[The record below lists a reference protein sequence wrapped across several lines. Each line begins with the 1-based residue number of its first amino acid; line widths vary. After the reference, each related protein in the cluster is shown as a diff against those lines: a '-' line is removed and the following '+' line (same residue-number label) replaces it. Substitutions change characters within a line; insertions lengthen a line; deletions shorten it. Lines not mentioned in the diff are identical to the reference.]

1 MDKILI
7 VEDESSIRGFVK
19 VNLKM
24 NNFDVIE
31 AETGEEGIEKA
42 RKHKPDV
49 VVLDIMLPGVDGLE
63 VCKTLRQEFPNMG
76 IIMLTAK
83 SQDTDK
89 VSGLE
94 YGADDY
100 IIKPFNP
107 LELTL
112 RIKAI
117 LRRVNAVKESD
128 DNIITGGP
136 FKIDLYSKKIYKN
149 EEEID
154 ITPTEYLLMK
164 IFIENPGKAFNR
176 DELLDLVWGYDF
188 MGDSKIVDVNIR
200 RLRSKIEETPSEPKF
215 IKTVWEQVIDGKTLK
230 ELL

>member
-42 RKHKPDV
+42 RKHKPEI

-215 IKTVWEQVIDGKTLK
+215 IKTVWGTGYRWQNT
-230 ELL
+230 

>member
-7 VEDESSIRGFVK
+7 VEDEASIRGFVK

-24 NNFDVIE
+24 NNFHVIE
-31 AETGEEGIEKA
+31 ASTGEEGIKKVREY
-42 RKHKPDV
+42 KPQV
-49 VVLDIMLPGVDGLE
+49 VILDIMLPGIDGLK
-63 VCKTLRQEFPNMG
+63 VCKMIRQEFPNMG

-89 VSGLE
+89 VLGLE

-117 LRRVNAVKESD
+117 LRRVNAVKGD
-128 DNIITGGP
+128 DTNIITGGP
-136 FKIDLYSKKIYKN
+136 FTIDLYSKKIYK
-149 EEEID
+149 EKQEID
-154 ITPTEYLLMK
+154 VTPTEYSLMK

-200 RLRSKIEETPSEPKF
+200 RLRSKIEENPSDPKF
-215 IKTVWEQVIDGKTLK
+215 IKTVWGTGYRWQNT
-230 ELL
+230 

>member
-1 MDKILI
+1 MGKILI
-7 VEDESSIRGFVK
+7 VEDESSIREFIK

-24 NNFDVIE
+24 NSFDVIE

-42 RKHKPDV
+42 REHRPEV
-49 VVLDIMLPGVDGLE
+49 VVLDIMLPGIDGLE
-63 VCKTLRQEFPNMG
+63 VCKVLRQDFPNMG

-89 VSGLE
+89 VLGLE

-117 LRRVNAVKESD
+117 LRRVNAVNKIN
-128 DNIITGGP
+128 DNILTGGP

-149 EEEID
+149 EKEID

-188 MGDSKIVDVNIR
+188 MGDSKIVDVNVR
-200 RLRSKIEETPSEPKF
+200 RLRSKIEEKPSEPKF
-215 IKTVWEQVIDGKTLK
+215 IKTVWGTGYRWQNT
-230 ELL
+230 

>member
-1 MDKILI
+1 MGKILI

-31 AETGEEGIEKA
+31 AETGEEGIDKA
-42 RKHKPDV
+42 REHRPEV
-49 VVLDIMLPGVDGLE
+49 VVLDIMLPGIDGLE
-63 VCKTLRQEFPNMG
+63 VCKVLRQEFPNMG

-89 VSGLE
+89 VLGLE

-117 LRRVNAVKESD
+117 LRRVNAVKEID
-128 DNIITGGP
+128 NNIITGGP

-149 EEEID
+149 EKEID

-188 MGDSKIVDVNIR
+188 MGDSKIVDVNVR
-200 RLRSKIEETPSEPKF
+200 RLRSKIEEKPSEPKF
-215 IKTVWEQVIDGKTLK
+215 IKTVWGTGYRWQNT
-230 ELL
+230 

>member
-200 RLRSKIEETPSEPKF
+200 RLRSKIEEAPSEPKF
-215 IKTVWEQVIDGKTLK
+215 IKTVWGTGYRWQNT
-230 ELL
+230 

>member
-1 MDKILI
+1 
-7 VEDESSIRGFVK
+7 
-19 VNLKM
+19 
-24 NNFDVIE
+24 
-31 AETGEEGIEKA
+31 
-42 RKHKPDV
+42 
-49 VVLDIMLPGVDGLE
+49 MLPGIDGLE

-89 VSGLE
+89 VLGLE

-117 LRRVNAVKESD
+117 LRRVNAVKKSD

-136 FKIDLYSKKIYKN
+136 FKIDLYSKKIYKG

-200 RLRSKIEETPSEPKF
+200 RLRSKIEETPSEPRF
-215 IKTVWEQVIDGKTLK
+215 IKTVWGTGYRWQNT
-230 ELL
+230 

>member
-7 VEDESSIRGFVK
+7 VEDEPSIRGFVK

-31 AETGEEGIEKA
+31 AETGEEGVEKA
-42 RKHKPDV
+42 REHKPEV
-49 VVLDIMLPGVDGLE
+49 VILDIMLPGMDGLE
-63 VCKTLRQEFPNMG
+63 VCKILRQEFTNMG

-89 VSGLE
+89 VLGLE

-117 LRRVNAVKESD
+117 LRRVNAVKEND

-136 FKIDLYSKKIYKN
+136 FKIDLYSKKIYKD

-215 IKTVWEQVIDGKTLK
+215 IKTVWGTGYRWQNT
-230 ELL
+230 

>member
-1 MDKILI
+1 MGKILI
-7 VEDESSIRGFVK
+7 VEDESSIRGFIK

-24 NNFDVIE
+24 NSFDVIE

-42 RKHKPDV
+42 REHRPEV
-49 VVLDIMLPGVDGLE
+49 VVLDIMLPGIDGLE
-63 VCKTLRQEFPNMG
+63 VCKVLRQDFPNMG

-89 VSGLE
+89 VLGLE

-117 LRRVNAVKESD
+117 LRRVNAVNKIN
-128 DNIITGGP
+128 DNILTGGP

-149 EEEID
+149 EKEID

-188 MGDSKIVDVNIR
+188 MGDSKIVDVNVR
-200 RLRSKIEETPSEPKF
+200 RLRSKIEEKPSEPKF
-215 IKTVWEQVIDGKTLK
+215 IKTVWGTGYRWQNT
-230 ELL
+230 

>member
-117 LRRVNAVKESD
+117 LRRVNAVKESN

-215 IKTVWEQVIDGKTLK
+215 IKTVWGTGYRWQNT
-230 ELL
+230 

>member
-19 VNLKM
+19 INLKM

-42 RKHKPDV
+42 RKHKPEV

-215 IKTVWEQVIDGKTLK
+215 IKTVWGTGYRWQNT
-230 ELL
+230 

>member
-42 RKHKPDV
+42 RKHKPEV

-89 VSGLE
+89 ISGLE

-215 IKTVWEQVIDGKTLK
+215 IKTVWGTGYRWQNT
-230 ELL
+230 

>member
-1 MDKILI
+1 MGKILI

-42 RKHKPDV
+42 RDHRPEV
-49 VVLDIMLPGVDGLE
+49 VVLDIMLPGIDGLE
-63 VCKTLRQEFPNMG
+63 VCKVLRQEFPNMG

-89 VSGLE
+89 VLGLE

-117 LRRVNAVKESD
+117 LRRVNAVKEID
-128 DNIITGGP
+128 NNIITGGP

-149 EEEID
+149 EKEID

-188 MGDSKIVDVNIR
+188 MGDSKIVDVNVR
-200 RLRSKIEETPSEPKF
+200 RLRSKIEEKPSEPKF
-215 IKTVWEQVIDGKTLK
+215 IKTVWGTGYRWQNT
-230 ELL
+230 

>member
-1 MDKILI
+1 MGKILI
-7 VEDESSIRGFVK
+7 VEDESSIRGFIK

-24 NNFDVIE
+24 NSFDVIE

-42 RKHKPDV
+42 REHRPEV
-49 VVLDIMLPGVDGLE
+49 VVLDIMLPGIDGLE
-63 VCKTLRQEFPNMG
+63 VCKVLRQDFPNMG

-89 VSGLE
+89 VLGLE

-117 LRRVNAVKESD
+117 LRRVNAVNKIN
-128 DNIITGGP
+128 DNILTGGP
-136 FKIDLYSKKIYKN
+136 FKIDLYSKKYIK
-149 EEEID
+149 
-154 ITPTEYLLMK
+154 MK
-164 IFIENPGKAFNR
+164 K
-176 DELLDLVWGYDF
+176 
-188 MGDSKIVDVNIR
+188 K
-200 RLRSKIEETPSEPKF
+200 
-215 IKTVWEQVIDGKTLK
+215 
-230 ELL
+230 

>member
-7 VEDESSIRGFVK
+7 VEDESSIRSFVK

-42 RKHKPDV
+42 RKHKPEV

-215 IKTVWEQVIDGKTLK
+215 IKTVWGTGYRWQNT
-230 ELL
+230 

>member
-1 MDKILI
+1 MGKILI
-7 VEDESSIRGFVK
+7 VEDESSIREFIK

-24 NNFDVIE
+24 NSFDVIE

-42 RKHKPDV
+42 REHRPEV
-49 VVLDIMLPGVDGLE
+49 VVLDIMLPGIDGLK
-63 VCKTLRQEFPNMG
+63 VCKVLRQDFPNMG

-89 VSGLE
+89 VLGLE

-117 LRRVNAVKESD
+117 LRRVNAVNKIN
-128 DNIITGGP
+128 DNILTGGP

-149 EEEID
+149 EKEID

-188 MGDSKIVDVNIR
+188 MGDSKIVDVNVR
-200 RLRSKIEETPSEPKF
+200 RLRSKIEEKPSEPKF
-215 IKTVWEQVIDGKTLK
+215 IKTVWGTGYRWQNT
-230 ELL
+230 

>member
-24 NNFDVIE
+24 NNFDEIE

-215 IKTVWEQVIDGKTLK
+215 IKTVWGTGYRWQNT
-230 ELL
+230 

>member
-1 MDKILI
+1 MGKILI

-42 RKHKPDV
+42 REHRPEV
-49 VVLDIMLPGVDGLE
+49 VVLDIMLPGIDGLE
-63 VCKTLRQEFPNMG
+63 VCKVLRQEFPNMG

-89 VSGLE
+89 VLGLE

-117 LRRVNAVKESD
+117 LRRVNAVKEID
-128 DNIITGGP
+128 NNIITGGP
-136 FKIDLYSKKIYKN
+136 FKIDIYSKKIYKD
-149 EEEID
+149 EKEID

-188 MGDSKIVDVNIR
+188 MGDSKIVDVNVR
-200 RLRSKIEETPSEPKF
+200 RLRSKIEEKPSEPKF
-215 IKTVWEQVIDGKTLK
+215 IKTVWGTGYRWQNT
-230 ELL
+230 

>member
-31 AETGEEGIEKA
+31 AETGEEGIEKT

-117 LRRVNAVKESD
+117 LRRVNAVKGSD

-215 IKTVWEQVIDGKTLK
+215 IKTVWGTGYRWQNT
-230 ELL
+230 

>member
-7 VEDESSIRGFVK
+7 VEDEISIRGFVK

-128 DNIITGGP
+128 DSIITGGP
-136 FKIDLYSKKIYKN
+136 FKIDLYSKKIYKD

-215 IKTVWEQVIDGKTLK
+215 IKTVWGTGYRWQNT
-230 ELL
+230 

>member
-31 AETGEEGIEKA
+31 AETGEEGMEKA

-63 VCKTLRQEFPNMG
+63 VCKALRQEFPNMG

-215 IKTVWEQVIDGKTLK
+215 IKTVWGTGYRWQNT
-230 ELL
+230 

>member
-42 RKHKPDV
+42 RKHKPEV

-63 VCKTLRQEFPNMG
+63 VCKTLREEFPNMG

-215 IKTVWEQVIDGKTLK
+215 IKTVWGTGYRWQNT
-230 ELL
+230 

>member
-19 VNLKM
+19 VNLKV

-42 RKHKPDV
+42 RKHKPEV

-215 IKTVWEQVIDGKTLK
+215 IKTVWGTGYRWQNT
-230 ELL
+230 

>member
-63 VCKTLRQEFPNMG
+63 VCKTLRQEFPNTG

-215 IKTVWEQVIDGKTLK
+215 IKTVWGTGYRWQNT
-230 ELL
+230 

>member
-1 MDKILI
+1 MGKILI
-7 VEDESSIRGFVK
+7 VEDESSIRGFIK

-24 NNFDVIE
+24 NSFDVIE

-42 RKHKPDV
+42 REHRPEV
-49 VVLDIMLPGVDGLE
+49 VVLDIMLPGIDGLE
-63 VCKTLRQEFPNMG
+63 VCKVLRQDFPNMG

-89 VSGLE
+89 VLGLE

-117 LRRVNAVKESD
+117 LRRVNAVNKIN
-128 DNIITGGP
+128 DNILTGGP

-149 EEEID
+149 EKEID

-188 MGDSKIVDVNIR
+188 MGDSKIVDVNVR
-200 RLRSKIEETPSEPKF
+200 RLRSKIEEKPYEPKF
-215 IKTVWEQVIDGKTLK
+215 IKTVWGTGYRWQNT
-230 ELL
+230 

>member
-215 IKTVWEQVIDGKTLK
+215 IKTVWGTGYRWQNT
-230 ELL
+230 

>member
-7 VEDESSIRGFVK
+7 VEDEISIRGFVK

-42 RKHKPDV
+42 RKHKPEV

-83 SQDTDK
+83 SQDIDK

-215 IKTVWEQVIDGKTLK
+215 IKTVWGTGYRWQNT
-230 ELL
+230 

>member
-1 MDKILI
+1 MGKILI
-7 VEDESSIRGFVK
+7 VEDESSIREFIK

-24 NNFDVIE
+24 NSFDVIE

-42 RKHKPDV
+42 REHRPEV
-49 VVLDIMLPGVDGLE
+49 VVLDIMLPGIDGLE
-63 VCKTLRQEFPNMG
+63 VCKVLRQDFPNMG

-89 VSGLE
+89 VLGLE

-117 LRRVNAVKESD
+117 LRRVNAVNKIN
-128 DNIITGGP
+128 DNILTGGP

-149 EEEID
+149 EKEID

-188 MGDSKIVDVNIR
+188 MGDSKIVDVNVR
-200 RLRSKIEETPSEPKF
+200 RLRSKIEEKPYEPKF
-215 IKTVWEQVIDGKTLK
+215 IKTVWGTGYRWQNT
-230 ELL
+230 